1 MRWKEDRFLVV
12 SSFFAKSNEARRNN
26 HQKGRYAFKR
36 AFDRGEEASFIWGL
50 HIFTIS
56 GTSLLYSIAIS

>member
-1 MRWKEDRFLVV
+1 MKWKKDRSLVV

-36 AFDRGEEASFIWGL
+36 DIDRGIESVIHLGL
-50 HIFTIS
+50 SYLHN
-56 GTSLLYSIAIS
+56 L